1 MQVSWSEDRPEWRG
15 IFGGK
20 AHTIQSLVMNN
31 FTVIDAAEADAAQ
44 YPAAATLHQPA
55 QLA

>member
-1 MQVSWSEDRPEWRG
+1 MQVSWSEDRPEWRE

-31 FTVIDAAEADAAQ
+31 FTVSDAAAADAAQ
-44 YPAAATLHQPA
+44 YQ
-55 QLA
+55 

>member
-31 FTVIDAAEADAAQ
+31 FTVSDAAEADAAQ